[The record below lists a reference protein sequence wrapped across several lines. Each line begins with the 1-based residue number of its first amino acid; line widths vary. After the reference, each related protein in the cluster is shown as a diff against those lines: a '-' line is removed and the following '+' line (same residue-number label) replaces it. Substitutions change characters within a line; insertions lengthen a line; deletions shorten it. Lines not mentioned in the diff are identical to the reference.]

1 MEKFMRILKGTPEEQ
16 DLSQVMDEM
25 DQEINSHDKIS
36 GSFVKMTAGDEEE
49 EEEDEDAPVDVQ
61 LNLVKNVLESF
72 KSQQGLPGPVGN
84 ILNQFG
90 FVLPG
95 DNEQEE

>member
-1 MEKFMRILKGTPEEQ
+1 MSILKGTSSK
-16 DLSQVMDEM
+16 DLSEVMDEM
-25 DQEINSHDKIS
+25 DQEIYSHDKIS
-36 GSFVKMTAGDEEE
+36 GSFAKMTDKEL
-49 EEEDEDAPVDVQ
+49 EEDEDAPVDVQ

>member
-1 MEKFMRILKGTPEEQ
+1 MSILKGTPSEQ
-16 DLSQVMDEM
+16 DLSEVMDEM
-25 DQEINSHDKIS
+25 DQEIYSHDKIS
-36 GSFVKMTAGDEEE
+36 GSFAKMTAHQSDQ
-49 EEEDEDAPVDVQ
+49 EEDEDAPVDVQ